1 MWYPEGPREDGRRDP
16 DRLPDVTVCEWLVDE
31 FGAQIDSL
39 RASATDLLSDLLFDA
54 RVRRPYQQWIVPCAA
69 RGKLVPSSGSF
80 CPVCLACGET
90 AYFRMEWRVALL
102 THCPEHGCCLVDR
115 CPGCGALIWPA
126 PTTTRSRFESRWQQM
141 WQCYSCRSDLR
152 QHAPIMDGHEASSQT
167 LWKAVLSRSKPP
179 GAPAIASPREYF
191 SALWLITRLVRQNHS
206 SFLRH
211 LPGQCQ
217 PPPHTAESK
226 GRARIEMLSVAERIS
241 PISSALWLLED
252 WPDRFIK
259 TAKLTGITG
268 KHFLRT
274 QSEYPSWMQ
283 EVVLDRFMLRNK
295 WIGHAE
301 VTQAI
306 DVIKKRG
313 DQVSKNA
320 VRRFLNVTE
329 NRAIDDLLDQR
340 RKATMDELFT
350 LCRKFDRLVEVT
362 PPARDQQRVLARDF
376 LMLLISIFSGRRIED
391 VCKMTSSV
399 VKLIVAAGQ
408 KESATDPRV
417 GCIGSLLVRLHDQYA
432 HGTRPFFVVRGDKPR
447 VWFLSRFGEPLE
459 GHSVRDQIAK
469 LMKQDFD
476 QDLWRSADVFRDALE
491 GHQL

>member
-1 MWYPEGPREDGRRDP
+1 
-16 DRLPDVTVCEWLVDE
+16 
-31 FGAQIDSL
+31 
-39 RASATDLLSDLLFDA
+39 
-54 RVRRPYQQWIVPCAA
+54 
-69 RGKLVPSSGSF
+69 
-80 CPVCLACGET
+80 
-90 AYFRMEWRVALL
+90 
-102 THCPEHGCCLVDR
+102 
-115 CPGCGALIWPA
+115 
-126 PTTTRSRFESRWQQM
+126 
-141 WQCYSCRSDLR
+141 
-152 QHAPIMDGHEASSQT
+152 
-167 LWKAVLSRSKPP
+167 
-179 GAPAIASPREYF
+179 
-191 SALWLITRLVRQNHS
+191 
-206 SFLRH
+206 
-211 LPGQCQ
+211 
-217 PPPHTAESK
+217 
-226 GRARIEMLSVAERIS
+226 MLSVAERIS